1 MNRADNTDASVN
13 MRTIVERIGHAMR
26 AAALAALAALAA
38 APAAADDLFSVAGV
52 TVDVEAASAREA
64 QQRAVAIA
72 ASRALD
78 VMLRKVTLAAE
89 HARLPRFGPQEATAL
104 VRGWEIADEARSAR
118 RYVGAFT
125 VRFDPQGVRRA
136 LREAG
141 VPHAET
147 RRPPMLVLPVYD
159 GAEGPVLWES
169 PNPWRDAWRRLDWRN
184 RLAPLPL
191 PGESPEDRFVISA
204 EQALAGDEA
213 RLAAIARRYG
223 AAGVLVAAARPDG
236 DSLTL
241 TLRSGGVDA
250 TPRAIT
256 GGGDVY
262 LRAAES
268 AATRIEQEWAANN
281 VLDYGHP
288 ASLDAVA
295 ALDGLDAWLSLR
307 RRLDA
312 LTQIDRV
319 EIRSLSAGEA
329 SLRLHYLGERGP
341 LSAALASHGLD
352 LVDDGAGAWRLSEPG
367 AGARFAGAGR
377 RDSDSLL
384 DDLGLE

>member
-26 AAALAALAALAA
+26 AAALAALAA

-147 RRPPMLVLPVYD
+147 RRPPMLVLPVHD
-159 GAEGPVLWES
+159 GAEGPVLWGS

-241 TLRSGGVDA
+241 TIRSGGADP
-250 TPRAIT
+250 TPRAIA

-268 AATRIEQEWAANN
+268 VATRIEQEWAANN

-295 ALDGLDAWLSLR
+295 ALDGFEAWLSLR

-341 LSAALASHGLD
+341 LSAALASRGLE

>member
-1 MNRADNTDASVN
+1 MNRADNTDALAN

-26 AAALAALAALAA
+26 ATLAALAALAA

-147 RRPPMLVLPVYD
+147 RRPPMLVLPVHD
-159 GAEGPVLWES
+159 GAEGPVLWGS

-191 PGESPEDRFVISA
+191 PGDSPEDRFVISA

-223 AAGVLVAAARPDG
+223 VAGVLVAAARPDG
-236 DSLTL
+236 GSLTL
-241 TLRSGGVDA
+241 TLRSGGADA
-250 TPRAIT
+250 TPRTIP
-256 GGGDVY
+256 GGEDMY
-262 LRAAES
+262 LRAAET
-268 AATRIEQEWAANN
+268 AAMSIEQEWAANN
-281 VLDYGHP
+281 VLDYGRP

-341 LSAALASHGLD
+341 LSAALASRGLE